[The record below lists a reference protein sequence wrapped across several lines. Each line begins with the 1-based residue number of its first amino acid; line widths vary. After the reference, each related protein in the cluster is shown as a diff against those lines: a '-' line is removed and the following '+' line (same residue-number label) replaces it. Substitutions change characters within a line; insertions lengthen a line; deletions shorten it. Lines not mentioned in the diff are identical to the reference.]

1 MQVSQGKSFIGTPF
15 SVVAETV
22 HNQPG
27 QWDSEKVS
35 IFRDKVLIG
44 EYLRNYGNGCGTF
57 YPFQIEDQWY
67 ALYSAA
73 YTALRVMRLNADH
86 IEDWCGEEPSAAG
99 FCPMEIYVPR
109 YHTMTDS
116 FGTAD
121 KITEY
126 EYSIVDNE
134 VSIDE
139 FTAEGNSAKC
149 KETLYCDFGFLG
161 GCVWGD
167 DSSMKLRYIDLKRVP
182 YKELDVTERFGYWEI
197 PTKMSVREA
206 VDMTDWEPAH
216 HWVAL
221 SRMEYFNLKTEE
233 IL

>member
-1 MQVSQGKSFIGTPF
+1 MKVSQGKVFTGTPF
-15 SVVAETV
+15 RIVADTV
-22 HNQPG
+22 QNQPG

-35 IFRDKVLIG
+35 IFRDQVLIG
-44 EYLRNYGNGCGTF
+44 EYLRNYGNSISTF

-67 ALYSAA
+67 ALYSAS

-86 IEDWCGEEPSAAG
+86 IEDWCGEEPSPNG

-109 YHTMTDS
+109 YHTLIDS
-116 FGTAD
+116 FGSAD

-126 EYSIVDNE
+126 EYTLVDNE
-134 VSIDE
+134 VSEDE
-139 FTAEGNSAKC
+139 FIGEGKSANC

-167 DSSMKLRYIDLKRVP
+167 DSSSKLRYIDLKRVP
-182 YKELDVTERFGYWEI
+182 YKELDITEKFGYWEI
-197 PTKMSVREA
+197 PNKMNVRDA
-206 VDMTDWEPAH
+206 VDMSGWEEAH
-216 HWVAL
+216 HWIAL
-221 SRMEYFNLKTEE
+221 SRMEHFNLKTGE